1 MFSRMQE
8 LVVRVTLPGI
18 SSVSGVQLDV
28 SRCDIS
34 VHVPGKYLLQSAP
47 LPFPVDSDRGRAKFD
62 KARGQLEVVLP
73 VLVPPLPAFQ
83 PAKPLVEPVVAP
95 EDQPDAA
102 APSGDEV
109 TSTAGGSAA
118 ARVDQHAA
126 SDVGSPEQQLM
137 PSQPDSSAAASTASE
152 AMTENEK
159 RWADLHV
166 APTADAESGGES
178 GQQHQ
183 PSAEPSANP
192 VPTAVA
198 AAVVAARPPAPAVT
212 LKPRLKSNIAEEL
225 D

>member
-8 LVVRVTLPGI
+8 LVVRVTLPGV

-47 LPFPVDSDRGRAKFD
+47 LPFPVDSDQGRAKFD

-109 TSTAGGSAA
+109 TSAAGESAA

-126 SDVGSPEQQLM
+126 SDVGSPE
-137 PSQPDSSAAASTASE
+137 
-152 AMTENEK
+152 
-159 RWADLHV
+159 
-166 APTADAESGGES
+166 
-178 GQQHQ
+178 
-183 PSAEPSANP
+183 PSADP

-198 AAVVAARPPAPAVT
+198 AAVVAALPPAPAVT

>member
-8 LVVRVTLPGI
+8 LVVRVTLPGV

-47 LPFPVDSDRGRAKFD
+47 LPFPVDSDQGRAKFD

-83 PAKPLVEPVVAP
+83 PAKPLVEPVAAP

-102 APSGDEV
+102 ASSGDEV
-109 TSTAGGSAA
+109 TSTAGGSAVTS
-118 ARVDQHAA
+118 VDQHAT
-126 SDVGSPEQQLM
+126 SDAESLERQLT

-166 APTADAESGGES
+166 PTADAESGGES
-178 GQQHQ
+178 GQQQQ
-183 PSAEPSANP
+183 PSAEPSADP

-198 AAVVAARPPAPAVT
+198 AAVVAALPPAPAVT